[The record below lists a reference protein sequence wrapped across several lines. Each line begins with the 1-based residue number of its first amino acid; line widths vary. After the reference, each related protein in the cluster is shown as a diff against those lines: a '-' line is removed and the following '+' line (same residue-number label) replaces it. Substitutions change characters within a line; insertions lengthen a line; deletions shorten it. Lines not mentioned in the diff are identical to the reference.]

1 MLSLEQYADLCVL
14 MTDTDGDEVKEIAI
28 ATGYRVA
35 GPSWLEAKAYYTAK
49 MMDANDMGRTAMAF
63 TPLYQRAA
71 ERLRADD
78 PPCTL
83 ELYTRVHA
91 EMSYRADTG
100 RVLAEHG
107 YSRQSW
113 LSCQIY
119 WSPRVA
125 SNIDPK
131 FDIAAAIKFR
141 ALMQQELDRIG
152 PAGRK
157 QP

>member
-14 MTDTDGDEVKEIAI
+14 MTDTDGDEIREIAI
-28 ATGYRVA
+28 AAGHGVA

-71 ERLRADD
+71 ERLRSDD

-91 EMSYRADTG
+91 EM
-100 RVLAEHG
+100 
-107 YSRQSW
+107 
-113 LSCQIY
+113 
-119 WSPRVA
+119 
-125 SNIDPK
+125 
-131 FDIAAAIKFR
+131 
-141 ALMQQELDRIG
+141 QQELDRLR

>member
-1 MLSLEQYADLCVL
+1 MLSLEQYADLCVW
-14 MTDTDGDEVKEIAI
+14 MTDTDGDEIKEIAV
-28 ATGYRVA
+28 AAARGVA

-63 TPLYQRAA
+63 TPLYQQAA
-71 ERLRADD
+71 DRLRDD
-78 PPCTL
+78 DAPCSL
-83 ELYTRVHA
+83 ELYTRIHA
-91 EMSYRADTG
+91 EMSYRADVG
-100 RVLAEHG
+100 RLLAEHG
-107 YSRQSW
+107 YTRQSW

-131 FDIAAAIKFR
+131 FDIAAAMKFR
-141 ALMQQELDRIG
+141 QLMQQELDRIG
-152 PAGRK
+152 PNGRK

>member
-14 MTDTDGDEVKEIAI
+14 MTDTDGDEMKEMAI
-28 ATGYRVA
+28 AGDRGVA

-49 MMDANDMGRTAMAF
+49 MMDTNDMGRTAMAF
-63 TPLYQRAA
+63 TPLYQHAA
-71 ERLRADD
+71 ERLRADAA
-78 PPCTL
+78 PCSL

-91 EMSYRADTG
+91 EMSYRTDGG

-107 YSRQSW
+107 YTRQSW

-131 FDIAAAIKFR
+131 FDIAAAMKFR
-141 ALMQQELDRIG
+141 ELMQHELDRIG
-152 PAGRK
+152 TGRK
-157 QP
+157 QS